1 MRRIH
6 LARVSSVF
14 GAMACLAL
22 GSWAAAQDVK
32 GAGPTAA
39 PAAAATPDAPELRP
53 GEILIRRTGH
63 TKRVVTVAR
72 PGSDAPSQPPAAA
85 ATPARVAAAEDSGD
99 KPGPRSVTIG
109 YMVREPMEMGA
120 GPQVYEGS
128 PYLPNN
134 SYGCGYY
141 GYNSYLPSYGY
152 GGIGYGG
159 GCRTYAGGIG
169 YGGGF
174 GYRSYG
180 SYGGYGSFG
189 GRSSFARPSSAPITY
204 ARRAK

>member
-1 MRRIH
+1 MRSVTF
-6 LARVSSVF
+6 ARVSSVI
-14 GAMACLAL
+14 GAVAGLALSSWAMA
-22 GSWAAAQDVK
+22 GQDVK
-32 GAGPTAA
+32 DA
-39 PAAAATPDAPELRP
+39 PASATSQEAPELRP
-53 GEILIRRTGH
+53 GEVVIKKTGK
-63 TKRVVTVAR
+63 TKRVVTVTR
-72 PGSDAPSQPPAAA
+72 PAESPVAAA
-85 ATPARVAAAEDSGD
+85 PATVPATVVMREPAAEDSGD

-141 GYNSYLPSYGY
+141 GYNSCLPSYGY

-159 GCRTYAGGIG
+159 GCRTYGGGIG
-169 YGGGF
+169 YGGGGF